1 MQNLDALKNALLTV
15 GPPVSHYAAAKQP
28 DKYIVWAEDG
38 QTDAV
43 RADGRLQ
50 EQAIGGTID
59 YFTKTENDP
68 NVEKIQDALNDAE
81 ISFRLNSVQYETD
94 TGYVHYEWVFEVDSF
109 G

>member
-1 MQNLDALKNALLTV
+1 MNLNAIKEALLTV
-15 GPPVSHYAAAKQP
+15 GPQVSHYAAAKQP

-43 RADGRLQ
+43 WADGRMQ

-59 YFTKTENDP
+59 YFTMTENDP
-68 NVEKIQDALNDAE
+68 NFEKIQYALNDAE
-81 ISFRLNSVQYETD
+81 IPFRLNSVQYEAD
-94 TGYVHYEWVFEVDSF
+94 TGYIHYEWVFEVDSF